1 MIEVKSVKY
10 IDLKRISYSD
20 ALKLQQEAQKL
31 LIKRKLKIRDGEI
44 PKDSEVIHSLFFCEH
59 NPVYTLGR
67 SGSINNLLYSDIEL
81 NSREIEFYKTN
92 RGGDITY
99 HGPGQIVGYPVFDLD
114 YFYHDVHKYVR
125 EIEEVIIRTVNDFG
139 IKSQRIDGLTGVWV
153 KGGNGDADRKICA
166 IGVHISRWVTLHGFA
181 LNVNTDLDYFQGIV
195 PCGISADDKKVTSI
209 QKELG
214 YQIDLNEVKNSLLNN
229 FKDVFKIKIQ

>member
-1 MIEVKSVKY
+1 LIEVKSVKY

-20 ALKLQQEAQKL
+20 ALKLQQEAQKSL
-31 LIKRKLKIRDGEI
+31 VERKLKIRDGKI

-153 KGGNGDADRKICA
+153 KGGNGYADRKICA

-181 LNVNTDLDYFQGIV
+181 LNVNTNLDYFQGIV

-214 YQIDLNEVKNSLLNN
+214 SQIDLTTVKNSLLNN

>member
-31 LIKRKLKIRDGEI
+31 LIKRKLKIRDGKI

-214 YQIDLNEVKNSLLNN
+214 SQIDLTMVKNSLLNN